1 MGTVTTITVGEI
13 FRRYAT
19 AFLEE
24 NPVSYDQLRVIN
36 DLKTC
41 RTSDLGGHWMAC
53 KSCGNLKV
61 HYNSCGNR
69 HCPGCQ
75 GANKEKWILERSQD
89 LLPVKYF
96 HMVITLP
103 EQLRGIVMQNQ
114 KICYHLLYK
123 CAWETL
129 QEFGRDPREK
139 LQAKMG
145 MIAILHTW
153 TQKLIYHPH
162 LHYIIPAGGVRNLEW
177 IKTRSNGGF
186 LFYVKNIASKFR
198 GKFMDHL
205 HQEYLQGKL
214 SLKGKLAALNQK
226 DNFYKL
232 KDHLFNIEWVAYTKE
247 SFGGPQQVMEYLGR
261 YTHRIAI
268 SNYRIIK
275 LKNDQ
280 VTFNYLDRE
289 DNYQKKQ
296 LELPVF
302 KFIRRFLNHVVPY
315 RFTRIRHYGFLS
327 SRNKTIYINFLR
339 KYFKLPKLERRKYTI
354 KEALLIMLGIDMDCC
369 PVCREGILVSI
380 KEIPAIRGSP
390 YTY

>member
-1 MGTVTTITVGEI
+1 MGTVANITVGEI
-13 FRRYAT
+13 FRKYAA

-24 NPVSYDQLRVIN
+24 NPVSYDQRRVIK
-36 DLKTC
+36 DLQTC
-41 RTSDLGGHWMAC
+41 RTADLGGHWMAC
-53 KSCGNLKV
+53 KNCGNLKV

-103 EQLRGIVMQNQ
+103 EQLRDIVIQNQ
-114 KICYHLLYK
+114 EACYHLLYK

-129 QEFGRDPREK
+129 QEFGNDPREK

-145 MIAILHTW
+145 MIAILNTW

-162 LHYIIPAGGVRNLEW
+162 LHCILPAGGVRNLEW

-198 GKFMDHL
+198 SKFMDYL
-205 HQEYLQGKL
+205 HQQYRQSNL
-214 SLKGKLAALNQK
+214 SFKGKVAALNKK

-232 KDHLFNIEWVAYTKE
+232 KDKLYQIDWVAYTKE

-268 SNYRIIK
+268 SNFRIIK
-275 LKNDQ
+275 LENGR

-302 KFIRRFLNHVVPY
+302 KFIRRFLNHVVPH
-315 RFTRIRHYGFLS
+315 RFTRIRNYGFLA

-339 KYFKLPKLERRKYTI
+339 KHLKLSKLERREYTI

-369 PVCREGILVSI
+369 PVCREGILVAVE
-380 KEIPAIRGSP
+380 EIPAIRGSP
-390 YTY
+390 INC